1 LRSTAGQQQ
10 VSRLR
15 EKVKTPTAS
24 SQTSRKETIFCGFVL
39 APATSHRQVRQGLRQ
54 GYMVKSGG
62 LKAKSQLFVP
72 PAASIC
78 RSCLFLGHSKESHKG
93 QEVK

>member
-10 VSRLR
+10 VSRVR

-54 GYMVKSGG
+54 GYIWLRVGVKG
-62 LKAKSQLFVP
+62 
-72 PAASIC
+72 
-78 RSCLFLGHSKESHKG
+78 KESAVCATSSIDIQKLPLLRALEG
-93 QEVK
+93 VP